1 MMPDNRC
8 SSCGVVMQR
17 KGTAIFKCPACGE
30 GTIGRCTQCRDQSV
44 PYKCEACGFEGP

>member
-1 MMPDNRC
+1 MLDNRC

-44 PYKCEACGFEGP
+44 PYKCEVCGFEGP